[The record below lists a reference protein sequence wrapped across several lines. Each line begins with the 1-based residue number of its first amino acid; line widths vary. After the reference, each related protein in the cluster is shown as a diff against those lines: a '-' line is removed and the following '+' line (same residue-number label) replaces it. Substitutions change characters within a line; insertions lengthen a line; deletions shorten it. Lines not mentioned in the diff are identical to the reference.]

1 MCGIFGFVV
10 SVEQNHP
17 SDLVERAVKHLARA
31 SESRGKDSSGL
42 VLQHIGQQRMT
53 VLKGNLRITRLLDSS
68 QVRGAF
74 REVNNGPGTHRGGTV
89 SAMGHSRLVTN
100 GSQLQDDNNQ
110 PVIKDGVI
118 GIHNGIITNDAAIW
132 AGHPA
137 LAREYEIDT
146 EALFALVAEGLRRG
160 YGVDQAVS
168 RADQE
173 VEGTYS
179 IALLFERLAKL
190 VLASNNGSLYYL
202 TNRRD
207 FLAFASEEWPLK
219 TLKSLLPK
227 SLRFESIVT
236 QVPPQCC
243 VVVSLKEFSVEIS
256 GGRVGESELAEAH
269 PRSDECDVQEESE
282 AVAIQQSLVVGR
294 HPRQELVLDT
304 AVLARAPAALA
315 ESELLRYGIERIRH
329 LRRCTRCVLPE
340 TFPFISFDQ
349 QGVCNYCH
357 GYRLKNQPKPL
368 DELRALVEPYRHKD
382 GRPDCIVPFSGGR
395 DSTFAL
401 HVIKN
406 ELHLNPIA
414 FTYDWG
420 MVTDLARRNIARVC
434 GKMGVENIIVA
445 ADIFKKRDNIRRNIL
460 AWLKRPSLGMVPL
473 FMAGDKF
480 FYYYAAE
487 ISRRTDIKLNIWGI
501 NPLENTDFKVGFL
514 GVPPDFKKKHIY
526 SLSISRKIRLFSSVA
541 ENVIVNPAYL
551 NRSIVDSLGGFVS
564 RSLMP
569 HLDYYHLYD
578 YKRWEE
584 DEIEDVLFGTYD
596 WERAC
601 DTEIT
606 WRIGDGTAAFYNYIY
621 CTVAGFSE
629 HDTFRSNQIREGQL
643 SREAALV
650 LVERDNQP
658 RYPTIKWYL
667 EILGM
672 DFEATIKRIN
682 SITKLH

>member
-10 SVEQNHP
+10 SVEQNRP
-17 SDLVERAVKHLARA
+17 SNLVERVLSHLARA

-42 VLQHIGQQRMT
+42 VLQHIGQQRMR
-53 VLKGNLRITRLLDSS
+53 VFKGNLRITQLLECS

-74 REVNNGPGTHRGGTV
+74 RETDEVAETPRDGTI

-100 GSQLQDDNNQ
+100 GSQLQNDNNQ

-132 AGHPA
+132 AGHPT

-146 EALFALVAEGLRRG
+146 EALLTLVAEGLGRG
-160 YGVDQAVS
+160 HGIGQAI
-168 RADQE
+168 REAGQE

-179 IALLFERLAKL
+179 IALFFERLAYL
-190 VLASNNGSLYYL
+190 ALASNNGSLYLL
-202 TNRRD
+202 TNQRD

-219 TLKSLLPK
+219 TLRTVLP
-227 SLRFESIVT
+227 RDTRAGTAVT
-236 QVPPQCC
+236 QVKPHCC
-243 VVVSLKEFSVEIS
+243 AVVSLNKFSVEIVCV
-256 GGRVGESELAEAH
+256 RPDRSELTEAH
-269 PRSDECDVQEESE
+269 PRSGGCDSPEKREPVK
-282 AVAIQQSLVVGR
+282 IQQSFVGGR
-294 HPRQELVLDT
+294 HPRRELVLDT
-304 AVLARAPAALA
+304 AELARAPAALA
-315 ESELLRYGIERIRH
+315 ESKLLEFQVESIGH

-340 TFPFISFDQ
+340 TFPFISFDE

-382 GRPDCIVPFSGGR
+382 GRPDCVVPFSGGR
-395 DSTFAL
+395 DSTYAL

-434 GKMGVENIIVA
+434 GRLGVENIIVA
-445 ADIFKKRDNIRRNIL
+445 ANIFRKRENIRRNIL
-460 AWLKRPSLGMVPL
+460 AWSRRPSLGMVPL
-473 FMAGDKF
+473 FMAGDKY
-480 FYYYAAE
+480 FYYHAAE
-487 ISRRTDIKLNIWGI
+487 VSRRTGIKLNIWGI

-514 GVPPDFKKKHIY
+514 GVKPDFKKKHIY
-526 SLSISRKIRLFSSVA
+526 SLSISRKIKLISSA
-541 ENVIVNPAYL
+541 SRKILSNPSYI
-551 NRSIVDSLGGFVS
+551 NRSIIDSLGGFVS
-564 RSLMP
+564 RSIMP

-584 DEIEDVLFGTYD
+584 DEIENVLFDTYD

-621 CTVAGFSE
+621 YTVAGFSE

-643 SREAALV
+643 SREKALS

-667 EILGM
+667 EIVGL
-672 DFEATIKRIN
+672 DYETTISRIN
-682 SITKLH
+682 SIPKLY